1 MPFSDKNL
9 MDGDFP
15 GGSVARTLVFPMW
28 GVGGLGRAFNPWS
41 GTRSHMLQLKIPHV
55 AVKTGTVK

>member
-1 MPFSDKNL
+1 